1 MITEI
6 QHIDGRKLQIGSVI
20 VQKFNGADGIVRLS
34 FARVICINQNQDGGF
49 SVEADVF
56 RQGVHG
62 YGEDWEKRHCGVLST
77 IDGGTQCSLWISPEA
92 DSGEEAI
99 RFQAGNPWKLSA
111 SLGRWASPEAIAFSS
126 CHGGPTG
133 HGRSDH
139 GWAAIQ

>member
-1 MITEI
+1 MITKI
-6 QHIDGRKLQIGSVI
+6 QHTDGRKLDLGNVI
-20 VQKFNGADGIVRLS
+20 VKKFNGADGIVRLS
-34 FARVICINQNQDGGF
+34 FARVICIEQSQDGAF
-49 SVEADVF
+49 SVKAEVF
-56 RQGVHG
+56 RQGFHG
-62 YGEDWEKRHCGVLST
+62 HGEDWGKRHCGFLST
-77 IDGGTQCSLWISPEA
+77 IDGGIQDSLWISNDA